1 MNTSINRALIFQG
14 GGSLGAYE
22 AGAYKAIYEDLSAY
36 FRTEGRENEPIFH
49 IISGTSIGAIN
60 AALLVSYVKENKTWE
75 GSGERLVDFWEYLST
90 QPSVENIPYFKSCW
104 DSWRKLDKRIASGES
119 ARRYFS
125 TKEFILKGV
134 PNVFV
139 PKTPL
144 LDHRFFDPSN
154 TWYIYDNRPLKES
167 LEKFAKF
174 PILTSYENNEPR
186 LLLVAVDVQELT
198 PVVFDSYEKEDGTRK
213 SEYGRYGRM
222 KFGHSEKDQGNS
234 EGFEHVIRYDDGIK
248 ADFVLASCSVPVN
261 YDYTRLDVENR
272 VLVGGGQGDD
282 AVTGDK
288 NRPPS
293 SSSSSN
299 GNSSLRSF
307 WDGGLLANT
316 PLRQTVLAH
325 REYWHKVRKL
335 EENIPRLRYG
345 IINLHPAKQDY
356 LPSDYDGVVD
366 RKNDIIFHD
375 RTAFDENVAI
385 LLSDFIRLA
394 KTLIKLA
401 EENGVSK
408 EVLQKTLK
416 EETKAVYLATGKHW
430 RFEDLIKANVDVDFV
445 VRLNRKNDS
454 HTISNKTF
462 DFSKTTIQQ
471 LIQDGYQETKEQM
484 KEVLARIRRELSGR

>member
-1 MNTSINRALIFQG
+1 MAHLVHMKQVHTKS
-14 GGSLGAYE
+14 
-22 AGAYKAIYEDLSAY
+22 IYEDLSA
-36 FRTEGRENEPIFH
+36 FFKTEGRENEPIFH

-90 QPSVENIPYFKSCW
+90 QPSVENIPYFTSYW
-104 DSWRKLDKRIASGES
+104 DSWRRVDRRIASGES

-139 PKTPL
+139 PKMPL
-144 LDHRFFDPSN
+144 PDHRFFDPSN

-174 PILTSYENNEPR
+174 PISTSFENNEPR

-213 SEYGRYGRM
+213 SEYGRYGRV
-222 KFGHSEKDQGNS
+222 KFGSSEKDKENT
-234 EGFEHVIRYDDGIK
+234 EGFEHVIRYDDGII

-261 YDYTRLDVENR
+261 YDYTRLNVESR
-272 VLVGGGQGDD
+272 VIAGVGQGDN
-282 AVTGDK
+282 AVTGDN

-293 SSSSSN
+293 SSN
-299 GNSSLRSF
+299 GNTSLRSF

-316 PLRQTVLAH
+316 PLRQTVIAH

-335 EENIPRLRYG
+335 EEDIPRLRYG

-394 KTLIKLA
+394 KTLIKIA
-401 EENGVSK
+401 EENGTSK
-408 EVLQKTLK
+408 EVLQKTLM
-416 EETKAVYLATGKHW
+416 EETRAVYLATGKHW
-430 RFEDLIKANVDVDFV
+430 RFDDLIKANVDVDFV
-445 VRLNRKNDS
+445 VRLDRKNDS

-484 KEVLARIRRELSGR
+484 KEVIARVRREMSGR

>member
-1 MNTSINRALIFQG
+1 MKPSVNRALIFQG

-22 AGAYKAIYEDLSAY
+22 AGAYKAINEDLLAY

-49 IISGTSIGAIN
+49 IVSGTSIGAIN

-75 GSGERLVDFWEYLST
+75 GSSERLVDFWKYLST
-90 QPSVENIPYFKSCW
+90 QPSVENIPYFTSYW

-144 LDHRFFDPSN
+144 PDHRFFDPSN

-174 PILTSYENNEPR
+174 PISTSFENNEPR

-213 SEYGRYGRM
+213 SEYGRYGRV
-222 KFGHSEKDQGNS
+222 KFGSFEKDHENT
-234 EGFEHVIRYDDGIK
+234 EGFEHVIRYDDGIL

-261 YDYTRLDVENR
+261 YDYTRLDVETR
-272 VLVGGGQGDD
+272 ELIPDRQGDD
-282 AVTGDK
+282 DNAVLND
-288 NRPPS
+288 N
-293 SSSSSN
+293 SSN
-299 GNSSLRSF
+299 RLTSNDNSTSLRYF

-316 PLRQTVLAH
+316 PLRQTVIAH
-325 REYWHKVRKL
+325 REYWYKVRKM

-375 RTAFDENVAI
+375 RTEFDENVAV

-401 EENGVSK
+401 EANGVSK
-408 EVLQKTLK
+408 EVLQKTLQ
-416 EETKAVYLATGKHW
+416 EETRAVYLATGKHL
-430 RFEDLIKANVDVDFV
+430 RYDELIKANVDVDFI
-445 VRLNRKNDS
+445 VRLERKNDS

-484 KEVLARIRRELSGR
+484 KEVLARIRRELSGN